1 MRLPYVA
8 LNSVEFDLSPYICR
22 LSGSSI
28 VCGCDDGVVRIYEIP
43 RAILTDHKLTLK
55 VKHVLGG
62 GSLYSEVP
70 WFSFGGGALYSEV
83 PCLGMGSLNGEVQC
97 IMGNGQMGPL

>member
-8 LNSVEFDLSPYICR
+8 LNSVEFNLSPYICR

-70 WFSFGGGALYSEV
+70 WFSFGGGGRGLCTVRSHV
-83 PCLGMGSLNGEVQC
+83 LGW
-97 IMGNGQMGPL
+97 GP

>member
-1 MRLPYVA
+1 MVSITDDFTWAILPQAVRLVRLPYVA

-70 WFSFGGGALYSEV
+70 WFSFGGGS
-83 PCLGMGSLNGEVQC
+83 VQ
-97 IMGNGQMGPL
+97 